1 MRGPWAWCSAMLDE
15 GLILDLYGI
24 GAIRFG
30 RFRLT
35 SGIES
40 PFYIDLRLAIT
51 YPSVYKRMVKSMAEA
66 LSGLNTDIIAG
77 IETASIPWA
86 SMIAYELNKGLVYV
100 RKETKEHG
108 TAKLVE
114 GDLRQGMR
122 VVVID
127 DVVTTGSSIIR
138 AIKAIR
144 GQGGDV
150 IAAAV
155 FIDREQGGLEAI
167 RREGINV
174 VSLARVTE
182 VIDFLVNRG
191 LISDDLRNSIIDYL
205 VKMRGTT
212 ST

>member
-66 LSGLNTDIIAG
+66 LSGGLNTDIIAG

-144 GQGGDV
+144 GGQGGDV

-155 FIDREQGGLEAI
+155 LLTESRAGL
-167 RREGINV
+167 RP
-174 VSLARVTE
+174 
-182 VIDFLVNRG
+182 
-191 LISDDLRNSIIDYL
+191 
-205 VKMRGTT
+205 
-212 ST
+212 

>member
-1 MRGPWAWCSAMLDE
+1 MLDE

>member
-1 MRGPWAWCSAMLDE
+1 MIDE
-15 GLILDLYGI
+15 DLVLDLYGI

-40 PFYIDLRLAIT
+40 PFYIDLRVAIT
-51 YPSVYKRMVKSMAEA
+51 HPGIYRRMVKSMAEA
-66 LSGLNTDIIAG
+66 LSRLNIDVVAG

-100 RKETKEHG
+100 RKDTKEHG

-122 VVVID
+122 VVVVD

-138 AIKAIR
+138 AVRAIR

-150 IAAAV
+150 VAAVV
-155 FIDREQGGLEAI
+155 FIDREQGGLEAV
-167 RREGINV
+167 RREGV
-174 VSLARVTE
+174 YAFSLARITE
-182 VIDFLVNRG
+182 VIDFLAKRG
-191 LISDDLRNSIIDYL
+191 LISDDLRNTIIDYL
-205 VKMRGTT
+205 VKTRGTT
-212 ST
+212 VT

>member
-1 MRGPWAWCSAMLDE
+1 MLDE

-86 SMIAYELNKGLVYV
+86 SMIAYDST
-100 RKETKEHG
+100 R
-108 TAKLVE
+108 AC
-114 GDLRQGMR
+114 
-122 VVVID
+122 
-127 DVVTTGSSIIR
+127 IR
-138 AIKAIR
+138 
-144 GQGGDV
+144 
-150 IAAAV
+150 
-155 FIDREQGGLEAI
+155 
-167 RREGINV
+167 
-174 VSLARVTE
+174 
-182 VIDFLVNRG
+182 
-191 LISDDLRNSIIDYL
+191 
-205 VKMRGTT
+205 
-212 ST
+212 

>member
-1 MRGPWAWCSAMLDE
+1 MIDE
-15 GLILDLYGI
+15 DLVLNLYGI

-40 PFYIDLRLAIT
+40 PFYIDLRVAIT
-51 YPSVYKRMVKSMAEA
+51 HPSIYRRMVKSMAEA
-66 LSGLNTDIIAG
+66 LSRLNIDIIAG

-86 SMIAYELNKGLVYV
+86 SMIAYELDKGLVYV
-100 RKETKEHG
+100 RKDTKEHG

-122 VVVID
+122 VVVVD

-138 AIKAIR
+138 AIRAIR

-150 IAAAV
+150 VAAVV
-155 FIDREQGGLEAI
+155 FIDREQGGLESV
-167 RREGINV
+167 RKEGV
-174 VSLARVTE
+174 YAFSLAGITE
-182 VIDFLVNRG
+182 VIDFLAKRG
-191 LISDDLRNSIIDYL
+191 LISDDLRKSIIDYL
-205 VKMRGTT
+205 VKARGTT
-212 ST
+212 VT

>member
-1 MRGPWAWCSAMLDE
+1 MIDE
-15 GLILDLYGI
+15 DLVLNLYGI

-40 PFYIDLRLAIT
+40 PFYIDLRVAIT
-51 YPSVYKRMVKSMAEA
+51 HPSIYRRMVKSMAEA
-66 LSGLNTDIIAG
+66 LSRLNIDIIAG

-86 SMIAYELNKGLVYV
+86 SMIAYELDKGLVYV
-100 RKETKEHG
+100 RKDTKEHG

-122 VVVID
+122 VVVVD

-138 AIKAIR
+138 AIRAIR

-150 IAAAV
+150 VAAVV
-155 FIDREQGGLEAI
+155 FIDREQGGLESV
-167 RREGINV
+167 RREGV
-174 VSLARVTE
+174 YAFSLAGITE
-182 VIDFLVNRG
+182 VIDFLAKRG
-191 LISDDLRNSIIDYL
+191 LISDDLRKSIIDYL
-205 VKMRGTT
+205 VKARGTT
-212 ST
+212 VT